1 MATAKTAATGSLAEA
16 LVELQKELPTV
27 PKGKT
32 AKVKTKTGADFSYAY
47 ADLADVTAAVTPLL
61 TKHGLSFTCLPR
73 RCEDGVYELVGVLM
87 HVGGDSIDGALPIRG
102 GDPQAIGSAITYAR
116 RYLLGCLTGV
126 VTDDDD
132 DGAHAAAQERSGGS
146 GARQGGNGRQRPAPR
161 QDGPLAADVPHPR
174 RAARDLTW
182 ATWRK
187 HGGADDPGAFHEAFA
202 RANGGLNPADASAE
216 QLAAWASDL
225 EAAAEHD
232 AARTGGDGS

>member
-1 MATAKTAATGSLAEA
+1 MATTSKPSLAAA

-27 PKGKT
+27 PKSKT

-73 RCEDGVYELVGVLM
+73 RCEDGVYELVGVLL

-102 GDPQAIGSAITYAR
+102 ADPQAIGSAITYAR

-126 VTDDDD
+126 VTDADD
-132 DGAHAAAQERSGGS
+132 DGAAAAASSGGS
-146 GARQGGNGRQRPAPR
+146 GDAGARQGGNARQRGGQAQQRPQAEPT
-161 QDGPLAADVPHPR
+161 VPPQLV
-174 RAARDLTW
+174 AARDLVW
-182 ATWRK
+182 RTWRK
-187 HGGADDPGAFHEAFA
+187 HGGADSLEALAAAFA
-202 RANGGLNPADASAE
+202 ASHEGLLADDASAE

-225 EAAAEHD
+225 EAAAERD
-232 AARTGGDGS
+232 AARTAGDGS

>member
-1 MATAKTAATGSLAEA
+1 MATTSKPSLAAA

-32 AKVKTKTGADFSYAY
+32 AKVKTKTGADFSYSY
-47 ADLADVTAAVTPLL
+47 ADLADVSAAVLPLL

-73 RCEDGVYELVGVLM
+73 RCDDGVYELVGVLL

-132 DGAHAAAQERSGGS
+132 DGAVAAHGGS
-146 GARQGGNGRQRPAPR
+146 QVPNAQQGGNGRQRGGQARQQAPEV
-161 QDGPLAADVPHPR
+161 PPELA
-174 RAARDLTW
+174 AARDLVW
-182 ATWRK
+182 RTWRK
-187 HGGADDPGAFHEAFA
+187 QGGADSLEELSAAFA
-202 RANGGLNPADASAE
+202 AAHDGLVADDASAE
-216 QLAAWASDL
+216 QLAAWASVL
-225 EAAAEHD
+225 AKQD